1 MLETLSH
8 GIHCIDTGY
17 TRPGLACCYLL
28 LDGAEAAIIETGTA
42 RSVPRVL
49 AALAHAGVAPE
60 AVRYIIPTH
69 AHLDHAGGAGALL
82 QHCPAATLLAHP
94 RAARHLI
101 EPARLIAGAT
111 AVYGAERFARLYGEV
126 VPAPADR
133 VRVADDGSAWELGSR
148 RLLMRDT
155 PGHARHH
162 FCVWDEAS
170 RSWFSGDTFGIVY
183 PELHLDSGPFVL
195 PTTTPVQFEPEA
207 FRDSVRLLMAAE
219 PAYFHLTHYGRVA
232 ASVDLARA
240 LLDQIEEYVELARVH
255 ADGDEA
261 EARLREALTL
271 ATLARLRAAGCAWRE
286 AALRCFLALDMDLN
300 AAGLLHWWRGRAREA
315 T

>member
-28 LDGAEAAIIETGTA
+28 VDGGEAAIIETGTA

-49 AALAHAGVAPE
+49 AALAHAGVARE

-82 QHCPAATLLAHP
+82 QHCPDATLLAHP

-101 EPARLIAGAT
+101 EPARLVAGAT

-126 VPAPADR
+126 VPAPAAR
-133 VRVADDGSAWELGSR
+133 VCVADDGSTWQLGSR
-148 RLLMRDT
+148 RLRMRDT

-183 PELHLDSGPFVL
+183 PELHLGSGPFVL
-195 PTTTPVQFEPEA
+195 PTTTPVQFEPDA
-207 FRDSVRLLMAAE
+207 FRDSVEALMAAE
-219 PAYFHLTHYGRVA
+219 PTCFHLTHYGRISATA
-232 ASVDLARA
+232 ALAQA
-240 LLDQIEEYVELARVH
+240 LLEQIEEYVDLARGH
-255 ADGDEA
+255 ADGDDA
-261 EARLREALTL
+261 EARLREALTR
-271 ATLARLRAAGCAWRE
+271 ATLARLRRAGCLWSE
-286 AALRCFLALDMDLN
+286 AALRRFLALDMDLN
-300 AAGLLHWWRGRAREA
+300 TAGLLHWWEGRAR
-315 T
+315 